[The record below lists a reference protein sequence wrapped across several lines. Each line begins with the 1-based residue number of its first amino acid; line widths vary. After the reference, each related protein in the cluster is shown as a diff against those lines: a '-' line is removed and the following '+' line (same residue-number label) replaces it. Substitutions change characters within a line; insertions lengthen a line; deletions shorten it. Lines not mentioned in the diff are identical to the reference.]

1 MSSNKPEKPPKTK
14 ELTGKQIRKGFMW
27 VVLIEIVFVTL
38 MTLYGPQEES
48 WLDQLD
54 NPSANDENETKLSV
68 DQILIYK

>member
-1 MSSNKPEKPPKTK
+1 
-14 ELTGKQIRKGFMW
+14 
-27 VVLIEIVFVTL
+27 